1 MDDLSLIYQR
11 SLSSGNNVTIEVN
24 KDVRE
29 LILFWENFLNT
40 ANEAIRVSTKPIA
53 PNIN

>member
-29 LILFWENFLNT
+29 LTLFWENFLNT
-40 ANEAIRVSTKPIA
+40 TNDALRVSTKPIA
-53 PNIN
+53 TNIH